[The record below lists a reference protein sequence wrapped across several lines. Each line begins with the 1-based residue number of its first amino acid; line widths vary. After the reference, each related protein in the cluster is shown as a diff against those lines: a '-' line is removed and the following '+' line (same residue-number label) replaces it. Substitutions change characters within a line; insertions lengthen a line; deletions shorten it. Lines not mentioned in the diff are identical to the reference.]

1 MGALSQQS
9 SRGWWLI
16 VLRWAAA
23 LIILGVLLHFL
34 PLAPLR
40 AAIAR
45 VPISIFLAVLLGYLL
60 VHCAGVAKWRMV
72 VNAAGAELDFATSA
86 QCYFGGLFGTLFLPS
101 IVGGDVVRL
110 AVGLRRSPRPAAVLT
125 GNLVDRF
132 LDVVA
137 QAGLVLLGFVLLPES
152 DLVPENVEGTLD
164 DVLLAIAVGV
174 LLLLA
179 LMFALRR
186 RILHGRSVRFRRR
199 LARIRHAL
207 RSVSK
212 KPRVLVL
219 GWLLGTCIQMA
230 FLMLTARLAV
240 YCGLRLPLRSWLFA
254 WPLAKLAAVLPVT
267 QGGIGVREAALV
279 ALLAPF
285 GAPGHLVLAAG
296 LVWEGVV
303 IAGGLMAGG
312 VTLILRRCVDREPQ
326 SPVLQRGR
334 EQVHDTSNG
343 KNM

>member
-1 MGALSQQS
+1 MGALPQRS

-16 VLRWAAA
+16 VFRWAAA
-23 LIILGVLLHFL
+23 LIILGMLLHFL

-45 VPISIFLAVLLGYLL
+45 VPITIFLAALLGYLL
-60 VHCAGVAKWRMV
+60 VHCAGVVKWRMV

-110 AVGLRRSPRPAAVLT
+110 AVGLRRSPRPAAVLA

-132 LDVVA
+132 LDVAA
-137 QAGLVLLGFVLLPES
+137 QAGLVLLGFVLLPELE
-152 DLVPENVEGTLD
+152 LVPENVEDTVD
-164 DVLLAIAVGV
+164 DVLLAIGVGV
-174 LLLLA
+174 VLVLA
-179 LMFALRR
+179 LTFAFRKRVLR
-186 RILHGRSVRFRRR
+186 GRSVRFRRR
-199 LARIRHAL
+199 LARFRHAL

-212 KPRVLVL
+212 KPRALVL

-230 FLMLTARLAV
+230 FLMLTAQLAV

-254 WPLAKLAAVLPVT
+254 WPLAKLAAVLPLT

-279 ALLAPF
+279 ALLKPF
-285 GAPGHLVLAAG
+285 GAPGHLVLATG

-303 IAGGLMAGG
+303 IAGGLIAGA
-312 VTLILRRCVDREPQ
+312 VALILRRRADRVN
-326 SPVLQRGR
+326 SA
-334 EQVHDTSNG
+334 
-343 KNM
+343 